1 MSDTVSP
8 PASEAPRGASARA
21 DTSLAASLE
30 RAALGFAY
38 WLKPQRIRNLP
49 PLAAGVV
56 GEMLRPGEPVPD
68 VSRLRARPAGFAGVA
83 HDLSTPTV
91 LAAAARGFYPHGHV
105 GPMKWWSPPVRAVM
119 RLSDVHIAKRFRRTM
134 RGSDFSLSFDR
145 DFAGVMHA
153 CAARRSGHPHLTW
166 ITPRAKA
173 LYNRLHAEGHAHSV
187 EVWDAE
193 GKLVGGLFGLSVGPV
208 FSALSM
214 FHTANDASKIA
225 IVGLYHH
232 LSGWGFA
239 AVDHQIMSPWVE
251 TLGGVNLSRED
262 YVALLAEPAPQ
273 RAQPGAWVAEHAV
286 ADTAGWEPST
296 AL

>member
-1 MSDTVSP
+1 MSDAASSP
-8 PASEAPRGASARA
+8 VPAASREASRRA
-21 DTSLAASLE
+21 DTGLAASLE
-30 RAALGFAY
+30 RTALGLAY

-49 PLAAGVV
+49 SLSLGVI

-68 VSRLRARPAGFAGVA
+68 TSRLRTRPAGFAGVA

-134 RGSDFSLSFDR
+134 RGSDFTLSFDR
-145 DFAGVMHA
+145 DFAGVMDA
-153 CAARRSGHPHLTW
+153 CAARRPGHPHLTW

-193 GKLVGGLFGLSVGPV
+193 GKLVGGLFGVTVGPV

-262 YVALLAEPAPQ
+262 YVALLGEPAPQ
-273 RAQPGAWVAEHAV
+273 RAEPGPWSAEHSI
-286 ADTAGWEPST
+286 ADTAGWEPSA